1 MLSPLSVA
9 LPVPDAELEAAAAV
23 ELVELVLLVLVKAA
37 ASALSK
43 SDAEEIADMDKLP
56 PFRPG

>member
-1 MLSPLSVA
+1 VA
-9 LPVPDAELEAAAAV
+9 LSALDTELAVVAVV

-43 SDAEEIADMDKLP
+43 SDAEEIADMDKLY
-56 PFRPG
+56 PFRS